1 MWEPFADAASIQR
14 IAETV
19 QKAPSV
25 FNTQPWSLRIVGAD
39 RIELRANL
47 GERDGID
54 RGHWDRWLGSDAH
67 HPDPLAREFAIS
79 CGAALF
85 NLRLAIRVAAHELA
99 VWLLPDP
106 ERDSALLASVEIVT
120 GRIKKPTI
128 EEQELFEAIWRR
140 HTNRWPY
147 TMIPAPLPIIVAM
160 EGAAAREGAW
170 LRLLHAREA
179 RSWMRLVAVADDR
192 LASSQP
198 VSLNTSERET
208 LYQEQ
213 RERWT
218 EENGEAGVHAANFGP
233 PPKNRYPRT
242 RSDFWRDDEK
252 RRFERKPQLMA
263 LSTDDDQPLDWL
275 RAGQALQRAILTGTR
290 ESNSAAYGLA
300 ARYHAPWKYGLPAR
314 RHLLTRH
321 DDVARYGL
329 SVSFLTQPLERDD
342 IAAVPRRWPWR
353 WPFPEL
359 PQMVM
364 RVGYAR
370 VPEPAAPRLQ
380 PDILDARSPRGPNGD
395 RQPER
400 RPADDAQHR

>member
-1 MWEPFADAASIQR
+1 MWEPFADAASIER

-39 RIELRANL
+39 RMELRANL
-47 GERDGID
+47 GERDGVD
-54 RGHWDRWLGSDAH
+54 RGHWDRWLRSDIDR
-67 HPDPLAREFAIS
+67 PDPFAREFAIS

-85 NLRLAIRVAAHELA
+85 NLRLAIRVAGHDLA
-99 VWLLPDP
+99 LWLLPDP
-106 ERDSALLASVEIVT
+106 EHDSALLASVEIVT
-120 GRIKKPTI
+120 GRVKKPTL

-147 TMIPAPLPIIVAM
+147 TIIPAPLPIIVAM

-179 RSWMRLVAVADDR
+179 RSWMRLVADGR
-192 LASSQP
+192 PASFQP
-198 VSLNTSERET
+198 ASLNTSERQT

-218 EENGEAGVHAANFGP
+218 GNEVGVPVEDFGP

-242 RSDFWRDDEK
+242 RDDFWSDAEK

-290 ESNSAAYGLA
+290 ESISAAYGLA
-300 ARYHAPWKYGLPAR
+300 ARYHAPRRYGFPAR

-329 SVSFLTQPLERDD
+329 SMSFLTQPLERDD
-342 IAAVPRRWPWR
+342 IAAKPRRWPWR

-370 VPEPAAPRLQ
+370 VPVPATPLLQ
-380 PDILDARSPRGPNGD
+380 PDILDARSPGGPDGD
-395 RQPER
+395 RRPER
-400 RPADDAQHR
+400 RPVNGDQHR

>member
-1 MWEPFADAASIQR
+1 MWEPFAEAASIER

-19 QKAPSV
+19 QQAPSV
-25 FNTQPWSLRIVGAD
+25 FNTQPWSFRIVGAD

-47 GERDGID
+47 GERDRVN
-54 RGHWDRWLGSDAH
+54 RGRWDRWLKSDMP

-85 NLRLAIRVAAHELA
+85 NLRLAIRVAAHDLA
-99 VWLLPDP
+99 VWLLPDL
-106 ERDSALLASVEIVT
+106 ERDSTLLASVEIVT
-120 GRIKKPTI
+120 GRIKKPTL

-140 HTNRWPY
+140 HTNRRPY
-147 TMIPAPLPIIVAM
+147 IPAPLPIIVAM

-170 LRLLHAREA
+170 LRLLHDREA
-179 RSWMRLVAVADDR
+179 RSWMHLAAKADYDPAFSPPFPNR
-192 LASSQP
+192 
-198 VSLNTSERET
+198 VSPAD
-208 LYQEQ
+208 Y
-213 RERWT
+213 
-218 EENGEAGVHAANFGP
+218 GP
-233 PPKNRYPRT
+233 TPKNRYPRT
-242 RSDFWRDDEK
+242 RKDFWLDEK

-290 ESNSAAYGLA
+290 ESVSAAYGLA
-300 ARYHAPWKYGLPAR
+300 AQYHAPSRYGFPAR

-321 DDVARYGL
+321 VDVARYGL
-329 SVSFLTQPLERDD
+329 SVSFLTQPLERAD
-342 IAAVPRRWPWR
+342 IAAKPRRWPWR

-364 RVGYAR
+364 RVGYAW
-370 VPEPAAPRLQ
+370 VPAPAAPRLQ
-380 PDILDARSPRGPNGD
+380 PDFLDARSPGGASGD

-400 RPADDAQHR
+400 RPVDGDQHR

>member
-1 MWEPFADAASIQR
+1 MWEPFADVASIER
-14 IAETV
+14 IAETA

-25 FNTQPWSLRIVGAD
+25 FNTQPWSFRIVAAD

-47 GERDGID
+47 GERDGVD
-54 RGHWDRWLGSDAH
+54 RGHWDRWLRSDIP
-67 HPDPLAREFAIS
+67 HPNPLAREFAIS

-85 NLRLAIRVAAHELA
+85 NLRLAIRVAAHDLA

-106 ERDSALLASVEIVT
+106 EGDSALLASVEIVT
-120 GRIKKPTI
+120 GRIKKPTV

-147 TMIPAPLPIIVAM
+147 TIIPAPMPIIVAM

-170 LRLLHAREA
+170 LRLLHASEA
-179 RSWMRLVAVADDR
+179 RSWMRLAAKADRDPAFR
-192 LASSQP
+192 P
-198 VSLNTSERET
+198 PFPNYVSRSD
-208 LYQEQ
+208 Y
-213 RERWT
+213 
-218 EENGEAGVHAANFGP
+218 GP
-233 PPKNRYPRT
+233 TPKNRHPRT
-242 RSDFWRDDEK
+242 RKDFWSAEH

-290 ESNSAAYGLA
+290 ESVSAAYGLA
-300 ARYHAPWKYGLPAR
+300 ARYHAPRRYGFPAQ

-321 DDVARYGL
+321 DEIARYGL
-329 SVSFLTQPLERDD
+329 SVSFLTQALERAD
-342 IAAVPRRWPWR
+342 IAAKPRRWPWR

-370 VPEPAAPRLQ
+370 VPTPAVPRLQ
-380 PDILDARSPRGPNGD
+380 PDILDARPSGGPSGD
-395 RQPER
+395 RRPEGSLVHG
-400 RPADDAQHR
+400 DQHR